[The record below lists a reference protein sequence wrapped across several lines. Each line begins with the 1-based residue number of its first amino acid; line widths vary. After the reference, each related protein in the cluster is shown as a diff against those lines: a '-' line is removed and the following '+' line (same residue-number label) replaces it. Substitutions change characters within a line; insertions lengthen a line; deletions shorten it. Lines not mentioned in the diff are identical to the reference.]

1 VIIRDYLRYQTGEGM
16 VPIPVREYH
25 QMAGRAGR
33 PGLDPYGE
41 AVLIAKDAH
50 ALQSL
55 AEHYVNS
62 LPEDVTSRC
71 NTRAALCS
79 HVLSL
84 VATGFA
90 ASREEIL
97 RFMDRTLL
105 AYQKKSRGP
114 LVGHVDRIL
123 EWLSGAEM
131 LAVLPGHLSAT
142 EYGSLVSRLYL
153 DPRSAEMILQALSRA
168 TDYSDT
174 GLLQL
179 LCSTPDMLT
188 LYVRQGD
195 IPVLDRFV
203 GEHGEELWLDVPM
216 EDEDACERFYRSLKT
231 AMVLQDWAGEVGE
244 AMICERYGIN
254 PGDIYGLTEGVGWL
268 LHAAARLSRAF
279 APDHAAPVAAME
291 TRMKYGVKPELLPL
305 VSLRGV
311 GRVRARRLFNQ
322 GITTPQAVAAAG
334 QDVLTPLL
342 GRAVAAQVLA
352 GIAARGKRHGEAG
365 GEDPSVPVDAQTRF
379 SEGG

>member
-1 VIIRDYLRYQTGEGM
+1 
-16 VPIPVREYH
+16 
-25 QMAGRAGR
+25 
-33 PGLDPYGE
+33 
-41 AVLIAKDAH
+41 VLIAKDAH

-62 LPEDVTSRC
+62 PPEEVTSRC
-71 NTRAALCS
+71 TSRAAICG

-90 ASREEIL
+90 STREEIL

-114 LVGHVDRIL
+114 LEGHVDRIL
-123 EWLSGAEM
+123 EWLARAEM
-131 LAVLPGHLSAT
+131 LTLLPGYLSAT

-153 DPRSAEMILQALSRA
+153 DPRSADMMLQALARV
-168 TDYSDT
+168 TEYSDV

-195 IPVLDRFV
+195 IPGLDRFV
-203 GEHGEELWLDVPM
+203 GEHGEDLWLDVPL
-216 EDEDACERFYRSLKT
+216 EDGDAFEQFYRGLKT
-231 AMVLQDWAGEVGE
+231 ALVLQDWAGEVGE

-254 PGDIYGLTEGVGWL
+254 PGDIYNLTEGVGWL

-279 APDHAAPVAAME
+279 APAHAGAVGTME

-305 VSLRGV
+305 VSLRGI

-322 GITTPQAVAAAG
+322 GITTPQAVLAAG
-334 QDVLTPLL
+334 PEGLTPLL
-342 GRAVAAQVLA
+342 GRAVAAQV
-352 GIAARGKRHGEAG
+352 IAEISLGRRRREAPAPA
-365 GEDPSVPVDAQTRF
+365 EEDAQT
-379 SEGG
+379 ELLGWGG